1 MPQSSLPIARRDAA
15 MRGGNAFKL
24 GVFSSNCAGGLAKTR
39 APERWEATW
48 PNNVA
53 VAGIA
58 DEAGLDFLL
67 PVARWRGLG
76 GETDPA
82 GSSME
87 SLTWASGLLAV
98 TRHVCVFGT
107 VHVALLS
114 PVFAAK
120 QVATADQIGEGRFGL
135 NVVSGYNQSEFQM
148 FGVTMLEHDERY
160 VLAEEWLEVVR
171 KLWTAT
177 EPFDYDGTYYRL
189 RELIG
194 DPKPY
199 AGTQPLLMSAGASG
213 AGQAFAVR
221 NADCLFMV
229 VVEID
234 GLAEKLARV
243 RAAAGGRPI
252 GVYTSGHVVCRS
264 TQREAEEYYHYVA
277 HEMGDWGAVDQV
289 LINRR
294 NQQTI
299 APEVL
304 ATMRDRIAAGSGTF
318 PVVGDPDHVAGT
330 FKQLS
335 DAGLDG
341 MAAAFV
347 NYLDE
352 LPYFCEHVLPR
363 LERLAIRSPFT
374 RKDP

>member
-1 MPQSSLPIARRDAA
+1 MVRRDSAI
-15 MRGGNAFKL
+15 RGGNTFKL

-39 APERWEATW
+39 APERWKASW
-48 PNNVA
+48 ANNVA
-53 VAGIA
+53 VAAIA
-58 DEAGLDFLL
+58 DDAGLEFIL

-82 GSSME
+82 GSSLE
-87 SLTWASGLLAV
+87 SLTWASGLLAL
-98 TRHVCVFGT
+98 TRRVCVFGT

-120 QVATADQIGEGRFGL
+120 QVATADEIGEGRFGL
-135 NVVSGYNQSEFQM
+135 NVVSGYNLSEFQM

-160 VLAEEWLEVVR
+160 ALAQEWLEVVR
-171 KLWTAT
+171 KLWTST
-177 EPFDYDGTYYRL
+177 TPFDFQGKYYQL
-189 RELIG
+189 RGLIG

-199 AGTQPLLMSAGASG
+199 AGVQPLLMSAGASG
-213 AGQAFAVR
+213 AGQAFAAR

-234 GLAEKLARV
+234 GLAEKLARL
-243 RAAAGGRPI
+243 RASAHGRTI
-252 GVYTSGHVVCRS
+252 GVYTSGHVVCRPS
-264 TQREAEEYYHYVA
+264 QREAEDYYHYIA

-289 LINRR
+289 LINRQ

-304 ATMRDRIAAGSGTF
+304 AQMRDRIAAGSGTF
-318 PVVGDPDHVAGT
+318 PVIGSPDRVAET

-335 DAGLDG
+335 EAGLDG
-341 MAAAFV
+341 MAVAFV

-352 LPYFCEHVLPR
+352 LPFFCEHVLPR
-363 LERLAIRSPFT
+363 LERLGLRQPTAVAV
-374 RKDP
+374 